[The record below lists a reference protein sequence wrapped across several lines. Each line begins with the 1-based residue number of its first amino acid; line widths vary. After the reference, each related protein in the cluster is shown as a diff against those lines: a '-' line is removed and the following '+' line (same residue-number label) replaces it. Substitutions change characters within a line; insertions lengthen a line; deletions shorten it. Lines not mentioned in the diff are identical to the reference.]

1 MVREL
6 YQPTLT
12 ALSLS
17 LQHPR
22 DVLPP
27 SRSPILGPPDA
38 LSTGGHRSE
47 ALWRVIFFT
56 HSDDQFRL
64 SEAMICALALS
75 EISVWPRTSIRSFT
89 LPANSASVSPLTLE
103 RIGGVVGDLTSST
116 CSLRRYSVGTP
127 SPRLRSSVQ
136 VPDHLLSSGT
146 GGRFDKATDSKLSR
160 QARKLIPTVRLA
172 FLATLKP
179 VRHHSRQY
187 FELLPQSQGTCLYRG
202 FLVRGSQRLLPPS

>member
-1 MVREL
+1 
-6 YQPTLT
+6 
-12 ALSLS
+12 
-17 LQHPR
+17 
-22 DVLPP
+22 
-27 SRSPILGPPDA
+27 
-38 LSTGGHRSE
+38 
-47 ALWRVIFFT
+47 
-56 HSDDQFRL
+56 
-64 SEAMICALALS
+64 MICALVLS